1 MSGTSPPGGSP
12 SLDRRRLAQELL
24 RDWEAAAERLQRG
37 QLPAEVREDPE
48 LSGALTEL
56 ATSRFDRHG
65 RLLRFVLRLANDV
78 DGLHYRGTPL
88 TPAGIA
94 ALAADAVHRGPGSR
108 PAEVVRSLRE
118 QDALAAVAAWTGAG
132 WAAELGRA
140 WYGARQELDDLV
152 GAQAMPTAT
161 GRVDGGSDADLEL
174 MDAMALQLLTDPGA
188 PARLRSELL
197 RATSDGPRPA
207 WFQAALAPGARIGRL
222 LAAKLL
228 LPQVQRQMVTG
239 SEDPTA
245 VVARVEPPPDRRPT
259 TGTPPVSPADDPA
272 LSDETV
278 RLPAVAAAGPGRT
291 PGAAA
296 ATGSGAPGA
305 ATARQPAVSDVPR
318 PGDGGP
324 EVPRAGGIPR
334 WWGRLSAALVAP
346 AVALLVAAAGLR
358 WPAATLVGVLV
369 WFVVDR
375 LFSVLTDPFLR
386 LVGGWPPTVRGWAV
400 LALPFRLLGVL
411 LRGPWRLL
419 GSLLLVVLWG
429 VAVDR
434 GLTLLHPL
442 LADWSATVAATTPDT
457 FAARWF
463 VPVAAGG
470 LVWVAT
476 RRRTAQ
482 GAPQPAPGLRGGAA
496 VGAGLRALPA
506 GLGGLLLLP
515 AVLAVWT
522 AATADPDPDA
532 WAPYADHR
540 EAIAAQLPDT
550 EWWSALVDRLGET
563 ADRALDLVP
572 VPGELTPQEPTRWQ
586 VVEVSSL
593 NVREGP
599 GTDQPVLTDLAA
611 GEVLP
616 GTGATETVAG
626 TTWVELRLDDGRTG
640 WASAR
645 FLEEATVEE

>member
-1 MSGTSPPGGSP
+1 MTGTSPPGGSP
-12 SLDRRRLAQELL
+12 SLDRRALAQELL
-24 RDWEAAAERLQRG
+24 RDWDAAADRLQRSELLA
-37 QLPAEVREDPE
+37 QVREDPE
-48 LSGALTEL
+48 LAAALSEL

-65 RLLRFVLRLANDV
+65 RLLRFVLRLAPDI

-94 ALAADAVHRGPGSR
+94 ALATDAVRGGRGSR

-118 QDALAAVAAWTGAG
+118 QDALAAVAAWTGAA

-140 WYGARQELDDLV
+140 WYATQQEVDDVV
-152 GAQAMPTAT
+152 GVQAVPTGPEQA
-161 GRVDGGSDADLEL
+161 GGSDEVDIGLV
-174 MDAMALQLLTDPGA
+174 DAMALQLLTDPGA
-188 PARLRSELL
+188 PARLRAELL
-197 RATSDGPRPA
+197 DATSDGPRPA
-207 WFQAALAPGARIGRL
+207 WFQAALVPGVRIGRL

-228 LPQVQRQMVTG
+228 LPQVQRQIV
-239 SEDPTA
+239 SWADDPTA
-245 VVARVEPPPDRRPT
+245 VIAPVGPPPDRRT
-259 TGTPPVSPADDPA
+259 TTAAPPVPPADDPA
-272 LSDETV
+272 VSDATV
-278 RLPAVAAAGPGRT
+278 QLPAVAAAGAGRT

-296 ATGSGAPGA
+296 AAGSGAPGG
-305 ATARQPAVSDVPR
+305 ATARQPAVPGAPSSGAGPTSARPR
-318 PGDGGP
+318 ETSTGW
-324 EVPRAGGIPR
+324 AG
-334 WWGRLSAALVAP
+334 LSATLVAP
-346 AVALLVAAAGLR
+346 ALALLVAAAGLR
-358 WPAATLVGVLV
+358 WPAATLVSVLV

-375 LFSVLTDPFLR
+375 LLSILTDPFLR

-434 GLTLLHPL
+434 GLTLLQPL
-442 LADWSATVAATTPDT
+442 LAAWSATVAATTPDA

-470 LVWVAT
+470 LVWLAT
-476 RRRTAQ
+476 RRRVAP
-482 GAPQPAPGLRGGAA
+482 GALQPTPGLRGAAA

-515 AVLAVWT
+515 AALLVWT
-522 AATADPDPDA
+522 AATDPDPEP

-540 EAIAAQLPDT
+540 EAIADRLPDT
-550 EWWSALVDRLGET
+550 EWWSAVTDRLLVT
-563 ADRALDLVP
+563 ADRVLDAVP
-572 VPGELTPQEPTRWQ
+572 VPGELAPQEPTRWQ
-586 VVEVSSL
+586 VVDATAL

-599 GTDQPVLTDLAA
+599 GTDQSSVTQLPT
-611 GEVLP
+611 GEVVA
-616 GTGATETVAG
+616 GTGATETVGGA
-626 TTWVELRLDDGRTG
+626 TWIELRLDDGRTG

-645 FLEEATVEE
+645 FLEEATADG